1 LRWEIEMTLP
11 SFDVHSVFNT
21 LAAGGYILLFG
32 LLVACG
38 MGLPLPEDIPLIA
51 AGALIAKGTFSW
63 PVAALVGWSGI
74 MVGDLVL
81 YHIGVAFGRG
91 VTRLPLIGKHVTAQ
105 RLDDMEAKFQRYGI
119 AVVAIGRLF
128 AYIRGAMV
136 VVAGIIRYPLVPF
149 MLADGVAALIS
160 GGMFMYLGYYLG
172 NRLDD
177 EVILRF
183 KHWFWTGVG
192 CVAIVCLVWFL
203 WRSRRARL
211 AAERSAALARAG
223 LIDVPASVHDA
234 GASFNI
240 GKAGQAVADG
250 TTGTAAVKD
259 AAPAPG
265 LVRPAASTGKV

>member
-1 LRWEIEMTLP
+1 MTLP

-63 PVAALVGWSGI
+63 PVAAAVGWSGI

-149 MLADGVAALIS
+149 MMADGVAALVS

-192 CVAIVCLVWFL
+192 CVAIACLVWFL

-211 AAERSAALARAG
+211 AAERAELLARAG
-223 LIDVPASVHDA
+223 LIDVPAAVHDA

-240 GKAGQAVADG
+240 RKAGQAVADG
-250 TTGTAAVKD
+250 PAGTAAVEA

>member
-1 LRWEIEMTLP
+1 MTLP
-11 SFDVHSVFNT
+11 NFDVHSVFNT
-21 LAAGGYILLFG
+21 LATGGYVLLFG

-91 VTRLPLIGKHVTAQ
+91 VTRLPLIGNHVTAK

-149 MLADGVAALIS
+149 ILADGVAALVS

-172 NRLDD
+172 NQLNDQTIR
-177 EVILRF
+177 RF
-183 KHWFWTGVG
+183 EHWFWTGVG
-192 CVAIVCLVWFL
+192 CVAIVCLIWFL

-211 AAERSAALARAG
+211 ATERAALVAQAG
-223 LIDVPASVHDA
+223 LTDVPAGTHDA
-234 GASFNI
+234 GASFNTHN
-240 GKAGQAVADG
+240 AGQVVADG
-250 TTGTAAVKD
+250 GAGGAVVAGAAGQVAGASRLVETTG
-259 AAPAPG
+259 
-265 LVRPAASTGKV
+265 STGKV